1 MVAETNERLMLKY
14 MRMIKHAESKDE
26 LSDIDN
32 VITWDDDV
40 STTGYAVLMT
50 AIQIRKEALK

>member
-14 MRMIKHAESKDE
+14 MSEIKHAESKDE

-32 VITWDDDV
+32 AITWDDNV
-40 STTGYAVLMT
+40 STTGYAILMT
-50 AIQIRKEALK
+50 AIQIKEEALK

>member
-14 MRMIKHAESKDE
+14 MRKIRHAVNKDE

-32 VITWDDDV
+32 AITWDDDV
-40 STTGYAVLMT
+40 STTGYAILMT
-50 AIQIRKEALK
+50 AIQIREEAL

>member
-14 MRMIKHAESKDE
+14 MRKIKHAESKDE

-32 VITWDDDV
+32 AITWDDDV
-40 STTGYAVLMT
+40 STTGYAILMI
-50 AIQIRKEALK
+50 AIQIREEALK

>member
-1 MVAETNERLMLKY
+1 MVAETNERLTLKY
-14 MRMIKHAESKDE
+14 MRKIKHAESKDE

-32 VITWDDDV
+32 AITWDDDV

-50 AIQIRKEALK
+50 AIQIREEALK

>member
-14 MRMIKHAESKDE
+14 MRKIKHAVNKDE

-32 VITWDDDV
+32 AITWDDDV
-40 STTGYAVLMT
+40 STTGYAILMT
-50 AIQIRKEALK
+50 AIQIREEALK